1 MYRFRLYGASER
13 EALVKILDQCF
24 QNWSREWL
32 GGAAKLVS
40 SLTTADHFRLDEKVN
55 WRGMSYHGATLAYSS
70 STDFSKRLAVETGW
84 CDSVVARKAS
94 LVWDEAICD
103 CIDALARQ
111 ILLLTSDGS
120 GTGMFNVSEATEIN
134 DNSTWRMH
142 GAGYLWYGIKVD
154 QEWLAFILSPQVI
167 DALFVPSLPVRM
179 GALNNRLHAVS
190 NGICKLELIAGV
202 AEVSIGEL
210 HTLSPGHV
218 IQLDKVIGQP
228 FKLHT
233 TEGREVG
240 NGYLAAC
247 GNNKAVQ
254 LAK

>member
-13 EALVKILDQCF
+13 EVLAKRLDQCL

-32 GGAAKLVS
+32 GGVAKLSS
-40 SLTTADHFRLDEKVN
+40 SLATVDHFQPDDKVK
-55 WRGMSYHGATLAYSS
+55 WRGMSHHGATLAYSLS
-70 STDFSKRLAVETGW
+70 GEFSKRLALETGW
-84 CDSVVARKAS
+84 CDSAVARKAS
-94 LVWDEAICD
+94 SIWDETIWD

-111 ILLLTSDGS
+111 ILCPMAGE
-120 GTGMFNVSEATEIN
+120 SELSSASAATDLN
-134 DNSTWRMH
+134 DDSVWLMH
-142 GAGYLWYGIKVD
+142 GAGYVWYSIKLD

-167 DALFVPSLPVRM
+167 DALLVSSSPTKT
-179 GALNNRLHAVS
+179 GALSSRLRAVS

-210 HTLSPGHV
+210 HTLSPGHI

-228 FKLHT
+228 FKLYT
-233 TEGREVG
+233 AEGREVSD
-240 NGYLAAC
+240 GYLAAC